1 MKKIL
6 CYGDS
11 NTYGY
16 IPRGNGARYD
26 EDTRWTM
33 LLSKLLG
40 PEYTVFEEGLNG
52 RTTIF
57 DDNIDGRNGLKSV
70 GLCITN
76 HEAADLMIIMLGTN
90 DTKTRFHS
98 NEIVIANGVEAV
110 VQKAKFFL
118 PPKAKILLIA
128 PPFLGKD
135 IENTHQ
141 FDFDKRSRE
150 ISEKLPPLYRAVAER
165 NHCSFLNAAD
175 VMESSDG
182 DKVHL
187 TPEAHRAFAER
198 LCSEVKKIIG

>member
-11 NTYGY
+11 NTFGY

-26 EDTRWTM
+26 ENTRWTM
-33 LLSKLLG
+33 VLSNLLG
-40 PEYTVFEEGLNG
+40 RDYTVFEEGLNG

-76 HEAADLMIIMLGTN
+76 HEAPDLMIIMLGTN
-90 DTKTRFHS
+90 DSKTRFHS
-98 NEIVIANGVEAV
+98 NEIVIANGIEAV
-110 VQKAKFFL
+110 LQKAKFFL
-118 PPKAKILLIA
+118 PSKAKILLIA
-128 PPFLGKD
+128 PPLLGKN

-141 FDFDKRSRE
+141 FDFDKQSRE
-150 ISEKLPPLYRAVAER
+150 ISEKLAPLYKAVADR
-165 NHCSFLNAAD
+165 NKCSFLNAAEII
-175 VMESSDG
+175 ESSEG

-187 TPEAHRAFAER
+187 TPEAHRAFAEK
-198 LCSEVKKIIG
+198 LCEEVKKIIG